1 MLHFTTMVNESVMIL
16 NSNYLLGIVW
26 GLSFFML
33 FWCLLQ
39 IDKYALHII
48 KSIINN
54 VRTFAPIC
62 C

>member
-1 MLHFTTMVNESVMIL
+1 MLHYTTMVNESVVIL
-16 NSNYLLGIVW
+16 NGNGPLGMVQ